1 MGMEDRVGRVGSSVL
16 RQILGETPAT
26 ARSGE
31 APAASPMASPVLRRS
46 SPAWGER
53 GVRVLPADFPLER
66 LDRNA
71 PRGTYIDLLV

>member
-16 RQILGETPAT
+16 RQILGETPAA
-26 ARSGE
+26 ARGGE
-31 APAASPMASPVLRRS
+31 TPAASSVAPPVLRRS

-53 GVRVLPADFPLER
+53 GARVLPADFPLER
-66 LDRNA
+66 LDRSA